1 MLASLCAEL
10 AAMPQIMSLV
20 DTLAHAPRQ
29 MHTQQPFLRVAPL
42 IGAARIPFV
51 AACATALC
59 HNASESPTPQS
70 TNVLLYVVKTP
81 EQAIQAHADL
91 SQWFSPEHS
100 ILFPAND
107 ALPYEHMTP
116 DKALIG
122 QRLQCMQRL
131 AAMRTSP
138 TETPSHSQCL
148 PLIIVAPIKAVLQPT
163 LAPHDINHATT
174 HITMNAWLSQDTV
187 LRRWLDLGYHMTPLV
202 EEPGEMTRRGG
213 IVDIW
218 PTADPLPLRIEWF
231 GDEIDSLR
239 RFNPQTQRSEQ
250 RLHTVAVGPP
260 LEIPYWQREHVH
272 DALDALEVDT
282 LRPEV
287 LDEWETNKLYLKSG
301 GRVERWSY
309 LAPFFYWPHAE
320 HQPDTAP
327 ANVPHALAPSLLDHM
342 PPGSTVFLSEATLLE
357 QAADTL
363 HNHLE
368 QQRDLLIAAGELPP
382 DFPRAYLLW
391 QELWEPMP
399 QHQHTTVDLS
409 SKQPLETA
417 LPTHPSHDRKGVDR
431 ETKPLTYV
439 RGSDSF
445 PPRFAPANLFGGDM
459 RRCVRDIVA
468 LLRKGERVVV
478 VSPYA
483 ARIQEILEQQTA
495 SRGYDEALLVCMHA
509 TLSEGWRLPELAITL
524 YTDAEIFGSRQ
535 RATTRKHVR
544 QSEAAKRQAEARRK
558 EHASLFLRG
567 LKPGEYVV
575 HIDHGIALYEG
586 LVRRV
591 VGGVEREYLNLRYA
605 NGDRLYVPFDHV
617 DRIARYVGT
626 GAEKPKLTRLG
637 TQDWEQARRKAR
649 DAVHILAH
657 DLLELYAQRKLST
670 GYAFSADT
678 DWQYEME
685 QSFPYTETDDQLRAW
700 YEVKTDMESSI
711 PMDRLMCG
719 DVGFGKTEVALRAAF
734 KAVQDSKQVAVLV
747 PTTVLAQQH
756 VDTFRQRLNAFP
768 VQVEMLSRFRSPKE
782 QRHIVQRLSRGDVD
796 IIIGTH
802 RLLSKDVFFKELG
815 LLIIDEEQ
823 RFGVRHKERLKQLR
837 TEIDVLTLTATP
849 IPRTLH
855 MSLAGIRDMSV
866 IDTPPEARVP
876 IKTYVAPYNKQLVRD
891 AIQREL
897 NRNGQVYF
905 LHNRVSSIERVA
917 EGLRKLVPEAKIGIG
932 HGQLHERTLEKV
944 MLDFF
949 KGEYDILACTTIIE
963 NGLDVPNANTIIIDD
978 APNYGLAQLYQ
989 LRGRV
994 GRSGRRAYAYLLHKP
1009 KQALSS
1015 DAVQRL
1021 QAIEEATELGAGFRI
1036 AMRDLEIRG
1045 AGNLLGD
1052 EQSGHIAAVGF
1063 DLYSRMLEQ
1072 AVEQLRT
1079 TERQDIGALLDDIP
1093 QTSRAMAA
1101 TRRDVLALWKGDEVT
1116 LNVPLS
1122 AYLPEDYVEDVE
1134 VRLDIYQHM
1143 ATIQSIDDV
1152 QKLRRDLRDRF
1163 GELPLPAIYLLS
1175 WLRIR
1180 ILAINAGV
1188 RSIVATDEEIHVQLP
1203 DSTDALERLKRR
1215 FGETGDRTVQISGP
1229 FARLNLRCSPL
1240 PHARGSGWVDKLVHV
1255 LEVLG
1260 HSSS

>member
-1 MLASLCAEL
+1 MLTLLRTEL
-10 AAMPQIMSLV
+10 ATLPQIASLV
-20 DTLAHAPRQ
+20 DTLS
-29 MHTQQPFLRVAPL
+29 HTQRPFVRVAPL

-51 AACATALC
+51 AAYATAIC
-59 HNASESPTPQS
+59 HNASESPPPQS
-70 TNVLLYVVKTP
+70 TSVLLYVVETS
-81 EQAIQAHADL
+81 EQAIRAYADL
-91 SQWFSPEHS
+91 SQWLAPEQS
-100 ILFPAND
+100 ILFPSND
-107 ALPYEHMTP
+107 ALPYEHMMP

-131 AAMRTSP
+131 AAMRISP
-138 TETPSHSQCL
+138 TAVPDNAQSL
-148 PLIIVAPIKAVLQPT
+148 PLIIVAPIKALLQPT
-163 LAPHDINHATT
+163 LAPHDIDYATT
-174 HITMNAWLSQDTV
+174 HITMNAWLSQDTL
-187 LRRWLDLGYHMTPLV
+187 LRRWLDLGYRMTPVV

-218 PTADPLPLRIEWF
+218 PTADLFPLRIEWF

-239 RFNPQTQRSEQ
+239 RFNPQTQSSEQ
-250 RLHTVAVGPP
+250 RLQTVAVGPP
-260 LEIPYWQREHVH
+260 LEIPYWQREHVL
-272 DALDALEVDT
+272 DTLDALEVDT

-309 LAPFFYWPHAE
+309 LAPFFYWWYAE
-320 HQPDTAP
+320 YQSDTAP
-327 ANVPHALAPSLLDHM
+327 ANASHGLAPSLLDHM
-342 PPGSTVFLSEATLLE
+342 PLGSTIFLSEATLLE
-357 QAADTL
+357 QAADAL
-363 HNHLE
+363 HDRLE

-382 DFPRAYLLW
+382 AFPRAYLFW
-391 QELWEPMP
+391 QELWKSTLQR
-399 QHQHTTVDLS
+399 QHATVDLS
-409 SKQPLETA
+409 SKQPLET
-417 LPTHPSHDRKGVDR
+417 THSVDDTVCR
-431 ETKPLTYV
+431 DETP
-439 RGSDSF
+439 DSSPCTGGLGGGKMSS
-445 PPRFAPANLFGGDM
+445 PPRFTPANLFGGDM
-459 RRCVRDIVA
+459 RRCVRDIVSH
-468 LLRKGERVVV
+468 LRKGERVVV

-483 ARIQEILEQQTA
+483 ARIQEILEQQAA
-495 SRGYDEALLVCMHA
+495 SRGYDEARFMCVHG
-509 TLSEGWRLPELAITL
+509 TLSEGWRLPDLALTL

-535 RATTRKHVR
+535 RATTHKHFR
-544 QSEAAKRQAEARRK
+544 QSEAAKRQAETRRK
-558 EHASLFLRG
+558 EHAALFLRG

-575 HIDHGIALYEG
+575 HVDHGIALYEG

-637 TQDWEQARRKAR
+637 TQEWEQARRKAR
-649 DAVHILAH
+649 DAVQTLAH
-657 DLLELYAQRKLST
+657 ELLELYAQRKLST

-685 QSFPYTETDDQLRAW
+685 QSFPYTETDDQLRAL

-734 KAVQDSKQVAVLV
+734 KAVQDGKQVAILV

-756 VDTFRQRLNAFP
+756 FDTFRQRLNAFP
-768 VQVEMLSRFRSPKE
+768 IQIEMLSRFRSPKE
-782 QRHIVQRLSRGDVD
+782 QRHIVQQLSRGDVD

-855 MSLAGIRDMSV
+855 MALAGIRDMSV
-866 IDTPPEARVP
+866 IDTPPDERVP
-876 IKTYVAPYNKQLVRD
+876 IKTYVAPYSKQLVRD

-905 LHNRVSSIERVA
+905 LHNRVSTIARVTDR
-917 EGLRKLVPEAKIGIG
+917 LRKLVPEAKIGIG
-932 HGQLHERTLEKV
+932 HGQLHERELEKV

-1009 KQALSS
+1009 KQALSN

-1063 DLYSRMLEQ
+1063 DLYSRMLQQ
-1072 AVEQLRT
+1072 AVEHLRT
-1079 TERQDIGALLDDIP
+1079 TERQYSGALMNDDIP
-1093 QTSRAMAA
+1093 QTSTAMTA

-1122 AYLPEDYVEDVE
+1122 AYLPEDYVEDDE
-1134 VRLDIYQHM
+1134 VRLDIYQHI
-1143 ATIQSIDDV
+1143 AAIQSIDEV

-1163 GELPLPAIYLLS
+1163 GELPLPVIYLLS

-1203 DSTDALERLKRR
+1203 DSIDALERLKRR
-1215 FGETGDRTVQISGP
+1215 FGDAGDRNVQICGP
-1229 FARLNLRCSPL
+1229 FARLNLRFSPL
-1240 PHARGSGWVDKLVHV
+1240 PHARGSGWVDKLVHL

-1260 HSSS
+1260 HSAS